1 MLWGYFDYCQFQKVF
16 FPFERKTFLAWY
28 SKSWSNKQLLGR
40 NKRGK
45 GVYLWEPNTK
55 EEVQRQQPL
64 EFHWRSPL
72 FKLFYPKT
80 KGCFTIVLLSIK
92 SGSGIR
98 ATSIT
103 NGRDSSSTWRN
114 VSLRQLREKIG
125 KNLCNSLESGHWE
138 LEGHWKV

>member
-1 MLWGYFDYCQFQKVF
+1 MSNYYLIHVMGYFDYCQFQKVF

-45 GVYLWEPNTK
+45 GVYLWKPNTK

-98 ATSIT
+98 ATYQSHFHYKWKRFIL
-103 NGRDSSSTWRN
+103 N
-114 VSLRQLREKIG
+114 LEKCFSKAI
-125 KNLCNSLESGHWE
+125 KRKDWE
-138 LEGHWKV
+138 EPL

>member
-1 MLWGYFDYCQFQKVF
+1 MLWGTLTTVNFKKYFSLLR
-16 FPFERKTFLAWY
+16 ERHSLHDTL
-28 SKSWSNKQLLGR
+28 SLGLIQLLGR